1 MVAALM
7 ELLATSSPA
16 SLAWPLCLAGG
27 VLAGSYPVFIKTPQ
41 VIAAKVHPIVF
52 QCYKSFWVPTGFA
65 YIFAVSMCG
74 VATTAVLNT
83 GMSSVLQF
91 LLSIATSQ
99 SMRRHGEMQV
109 PLAPF
114 YLVAVVLGMTGLIFS
129 PSMSVHCL
137 QRSTAGKQDRQA
149 SASTAS
155 MTADGD
161 SLLVLKTE
169 VKDTRREHVVG
180 VMLAILSGLLNGAKY
195 GVTSAGRHHAMN
207 VEMSQSQEEYVKS
220 AFNVFE
226 SYMLSFGVGC
236 ALSTVVMFG
245 IFALVQKGLRGQPL
259 PSAEFPV
266 MKTYG
271 FLAGATWMGSYMC
284 LQAAN
289 NLGGSGA
296 FGPAG
301 NATSLITGGL
311 WGLLYYREVKDVRR
325 VACWVVSAIWTIVFV
340 ILLTQELVVEKEE

>member
-1 MVAALM
+1 
-7 ELLATSSPA
+7 
-16 SLAWPLCLAGG
+16 
-27 VLAGSYPVFIKTPQ
+27 
-41 VIAAKVHPIVF
+41 
-52 QCYKSFWVPTGFA
+52 
-65 YIFAVSMCG
+65 
-74 VATTAVLNT
+74 
-83 GMSSVLQF
+83 
-91 LLSIATSQ
+91 
-99 SMRRHGEMQV
+99 MQV

-129 PSMSVHCL
+129 PSMPVHCL

-161 SLLVLKTE
+161 SLLVVKTE